1 MLNNILIILLVI
13 LNIIPFIQLQSQE
26 KNFPREG
33 VIKSEFF
40 DGPYVL
46 YDDNLTTIINTVEE
60 NGCMVINSKS
70 IDTAELDSVLVYKS
84 GFMPRRFSVK
94 LKKEFEIETCN
105 YPMPDKIFA
114 LSDIEGNFNTC
125 INLLQQHNVLDE
137 NLNWSFGSGHLVVIG
152 DVFDRGNHQTE
163 LLWLLYR
170 LEKEAKKI
178 GGYLHF
184 ILGNHELMNLR
195 GDIRYINKKYFVMD
209 SLVTKTMGIKY
220 KNLYGK
226 NSELGRW
233 LRTKNAIEKIG
244 NIIFVHAGLSPKLMK
259 SNLSITDINDNVRKN
274 LDRNKNEYETIDSLI
289 MKRNGPLWYRG
300 YFGDEDYELSTEE
313 DVKNILSHFDTDYIV
328 VGHTRFKKPTSF
340 FSGSI
345 RAINVNPPQDHNYTI
360 PTRQC
365 FGIIIQNEIFFI
377 ADDNGYIEKF

>member
-1 MLNNILIILLVI
+1 
-13 LNIIPFIQLQSQE
+13 
-26 KNFPREG
+26 
-33 VIKSEFF
+33 
-40 DGPYVL
+40 
-46 YDDNLTTIINTVEE
+46 
-60 NGCMVINSKS
+60 
-70 IDTAELDSVLVYKS
+70 
-84 GFMPRRFSVK
+84 
-94 LKKEFEIETCN
+94 
-105 YPMPDKIFA
+105 
-114 LSDIEGNFNTC
+114 
-125 INLLQQHNVLDE
+125 
-137 NLNWSFGSGHLVVIG
+137 
-152 DVFDRGNHQTE
+152 
-163 LLWLLYR
+163 
-170 LEKEAKKI
+170 
-178 GGYLHF
+178 
-184 ILGNHELMNLR
+184 
-195 GDIRYINKKYFVMD
+195 MD